1 MPNYRAYVG
10 PEEWYDIIAAM
21 QFNLLTSLGLRQHH
35 HLLDIG
41 CGSLRAGRL
50 FIPYLLHSHYFGIE
64 PNKWLIDDGIKH
76 ELGGPGLV
84 EAKKPTFSNDN
95 NFTLTTFNRKFDYL
109 LAQSIFSHACERQ
122 IRRCLS
128 QARDVMKPS
137 SIFAA
142 TYFDSGD
149 PRAKS
154 RQEGPNFK
162 GDEWTY
168 PGCVFYTLDHIVEL
182 ADEQDL
188 TCELLDWKHPDLQTW
203 VSFKLKGDD

>member
-128 QARDVMKPS
+128 QARDVMKSS

-203 VSFKLKGDD
+203 VKFEVIK